1 MAEEV
6 RIGRGEARGKLRNP
20 LGVVGLSFI
29 TLGIYY
35 LVWYFKVNKEMA
47 GLGRERNNPAL
58 GTSPGTSLLAITLGA
73 FIIVPVFVSFYNA
86 SKRVAA
92 TEAESGLPEGMH
104 PALLFLLWLFIS
116 PVAMWI
122 FQNNLNRALQTQ
134 AGAAVSSSPAPAPAV
149 A

>member
-29 TLGIYY
+29 TLGIYAI
-35 LVWYFKVNKEMA
+35 VWYFKVNKEMA
-47 GLGRERNNPAL
+47 SLGRERNNPAL

-73 FIIVPVFVSFYNA
+73 LVIVPAFISGYNTC
-86 SKRVAA
+86 KRLAA
-92 TEAESGLPEGMH
+92 TEAEAGLPEGMH
-104 PALLFLLWLFIS
+104 PALLFLLYLFLS
-116 PVAMWI
+116 PVALWI
-122 FQNNLNRALQTQ
+122 LQNNLNRALQAQ
-134 AGAAVSSSPAPAPAV
+134 AGAVVTASSEPAV